1 MHIHQLIQEHLRH
14 HMSIYIFTCGLF
26 LMGIIFGAIVVNS
39 MNFIQ
44 KEDLYFYLS
53 QFFEQVVDN
62 DPHSNLA
69 IFKSSY
75 YFHLKYLLLLYILGL
90 SIIGLPIVWILI
102 FLKGMFVGFTVGF
115 IVNQLGFKGLILA
128 SLSIAPQNIFIIPIY
143 IVAASFAMI
152 FSLML
157 FKKIMRQNISYSIFQ
172 PFQIYTIVF
181 IILLASSS
189 LASILET
196 YISHTAM
203 HSYLKALYGSS

>member
-26 LMGIIFGAIVVNS
+26 LMGIVFGAIVVNS
-39 MNFIQ
+39 MNFVQ
-44 KEDLYFYLS
+44 REDLYFYLS
-53 QFFEQVVDN
+53 QFFEQVVD
-62 DPHSNLA
+62 DDLKSYKE

-75 YFHLKYLLLLYILGL
+75 FFHLKYLLLLYVLGI
-90 SIIGLPIVWILI
+90 SIIGLPLVWILI
-102 FLKGMFVGFTVGF
+102 FSKGLFIGFTVGF

-128 SLSIAPQNIFIIPIY
+128 SLSIAPQNIVIIPIY
-143 IVAASFAMI
+143 IVGTSFAMI

-157 FKKIMRQNISYSIFQ
+157 LRKIMRQNISYSIFK

-189 LASILET
+189 LASILEI

-203 HSYLKALYGSS
+203 HSYLKALY